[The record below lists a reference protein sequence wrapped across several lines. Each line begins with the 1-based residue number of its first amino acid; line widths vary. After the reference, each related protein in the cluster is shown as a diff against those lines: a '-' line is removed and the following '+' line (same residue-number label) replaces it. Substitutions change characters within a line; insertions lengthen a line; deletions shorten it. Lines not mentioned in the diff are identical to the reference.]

1 MAVPSLAAMAGLTL
15 FHMQQE
21 WREGMTKGGVTPKMS
36 LAQPPFNSD
45 THVYASRIQ
54 RRQRR
59 RRGAVTRI
67 AAALRGFFFCVCS
80 LLNKPT
86 APENGTHHTA
96 AVKKSAAK
104 QALPPFPP
112 HPSPSLSPLDPRR
125 GTRSTS
131 VSCVWLC
138 QRSRSWSVGL
148 PSGRPRRRLAG
159 VARALCLPL
168 PGA

>member
-67 AAALRGFFFCVCS
+67 AAALRGWLVRRYYILTLPFGGPVH
-80 LLNKPT
+80 N
-86 APENGTHHTA
+86 NVVA
-96 AVKKSAAK
+96 ARLRYRLTSRNRTFGNV
-104 QALPPFPP
+104 P
-112 HPSPSLSPLDPRR
+112 LSM
-125 GTRSTS
+125 
-131 VSCVWLC
+131 
-138 QRSRSWSVGL
+138 Q
-148 PSGRPRRRLAG
+148 
-159 VARALCLPL
+159 
-168 PGA
+168 